1 MNYDDFFNR
10 HQKIYKTPIIYQI
23 AYDEDTFVVQ
33 GEKLAGRIFITVQ
46 KPREKAKKL
55 EVILIAQYKDKKLYR
70 LWELTYPDWS
80 KQSQF
85 KQEIEPVVH

>member
-33 GEKLAGRIFITVQ
+33 GEKLAGRTFITLQ
-46 KPREKAKKL
+46 KPGEKF
-55 EVILIAQYKDKKLYR
+55 KKLYR